1 MTIKGWGTAAALALA
16 AFAATSVHA
25 EEPSIVTDELL
36 VSAGIEPIP
45 TKEVSSSFTI
55 VTAEEI
61 EKFQY
66 QDITDALRTVP
77 GLHVV
82 PSGARGTVTT
92 VFTRGA
98 NSNQTL
104 VLLNGMP
111 INDPSFPNGA
121 ANLAGIPLD
130 NVARIEV
137 IRGPQSA
144 LYGSQAIGGVINIIT
159 KTGEG
164 EPSVMARVEGGTLGT
179 LNTYASTGGS
189 FGATNYFFSVS
200 REDTDGNDIT
210 PARLRDARGEEEDG
224 TETISTSGR
233 IGTQFNENVSGSL
246 FVQYTEAEADT
257 DADGS
262 TAGFASVY
270 QNFDSLF
277 ESTRLFAGGD
287 LSGSFL
293 DNKWRPRLSVS
304 YTDQQSDSSDN
315 PDAGGSIYLDRT
327 SNEGQTL
334 KTSFDNAFDL
344 SKEHL
349 LTFGASYTR
358 DEFESSGY
366 RDFGGFVIRQESDA
380 DTDAF
385 AVYAADHMNF
395 GDRFFATISARYDM
409 PEDMEDRFTFTFAPG
424 IYNPE
429 TDTRVTVSYGTGFKT
444 PSLYQRFGFDVNSS
458 GGIPAGTY
466 YGNPNLAPE
475 KSKGFEVG
483 IEQGLLGG
491 KALAGAT
498 WFETQIE
505 DAITIV
511 FLPGGDSTAANIDEL
526 DTKGLEAFVE
536 YNPFAA
542 LTTRIDY
549 TLTIVDSDQFAS
561 SMVRRPRHQLG
572 FTASWEVIP
581 GTVLSTNAEWVDVHR
596 DVPRDGFGFYVDPG
610 PYTLVNVAG
619 SHRLTDN
626 VKLTARV
633 NNLLDTEYEPA
644 NGFVAPGIEAL
655 AGVEVTF

>member
-1 MTIKGWGTAAALALA
+1 MTIKGWGATAALTLA
-16 AFAATSVHA
+16 ALAATSVHA

-277 ESTRLFAGGD
+277 ESTRLFVGGD

-304 YTDQQSDSSDN
+304 YTDQQSDSSDT

-366 RDFGGFVIRQESDA
+366 RDLGGFVITQQSDA

-444 PSLYQRFGFDVNSS
+444 PSLYQRFGFDVNTFGGFPS
-458 GGIPAGTY
+458 GVY
-466 YGNPNLAPE
+466 RGNPNLAPE

-505 DAITIV
+505 DAISIV
-511 FLPGGDSTAANIDEL
+511 FVGSDSTAINIDEL
-526 DTKGLEAFVE
+526 DTKGVEAFVE

-581 GTVLSTNAEWVDVHR
+581 GTVLSTNAEWVDLYR
-596 DVPRDGFGFYVDPG
+596 DVPRDGFGFYLDPG

-655 AGVEVTF
+655 AGIEVTF